1 MVGVWDPQNDWVE
14 IIANDQGNKTTPS
27 YVAFTESDMK
37 FWPFKVISGAD
48 EKPMVVVNYKG
59 EEKQLAAEQISSMV
73 LINMRQIAE
82 DYLSSTLKNTDIT
95 VPAYFKDSQRQA
107 TKRAGAIDSLNV
119 MRIINE
125 PTAAVIAYG
134 LDKKTSSAGESNV
147 LILIWV
153 VVLLMCMS
161 LLTIADVSL
170 K

>member
-59 EEKQLAAEQISSMV
+59 EEKQLAAEEISSM
-73 LINMRQIAE
+73 
-82 DYLSSTLKNTDIT
+82 
-95 VPAYFKDSQRQA
+95 DSQRQA

-125 PTAAVIAYG
+125 PTAAAIAYG